1 MTTHTTPI
9 DLRPFHGRYVE
20 ATIEGITF
28 KGKLSINSKGHVYIC
43 HNCFQL
49 KRPNYIEEMFGYDYN
64 YCAQLSGEEVCADS
78 ITYITI
84 LGESKPINP
93 EWDWKDGEEVYLRG
107 NKYKCHMLKDDLVCF
122 ASAATG
128 VCRKL
133 FTLKAAYNHGFRKL
147 PPQPQRKLV
156 EITEEMFR
164 STAWYG
170 KKVLYGEL
178 EQGVYAVHY
187 NSGFFT
193 LVQSGT
199 VHYSQCKLIE
209 E

>member
-9 DLRPFHGRYVE
+9 DLRPYHGRECEIVLTNGKIIKSKIMLDRDKDLYVKDKNGPVW
-20 ATIEGITF
+20 IQDKQFPTF
-28 KGKLSINSKGHVYIC
+28 
-43 HNCFQL
+43 L
-49 KRPNYIEEMFGYDYN
+49 KSVIK
-64 YCAQLSGEEVCADS
+64 S
-78 ITYITI
+78 IT
-84 LGESKPINP
+84 LLDEPKSINP

-147 PPQPQRKLV
+147 PPPPQRKLV

-170 KKVLYGEL
+170 KKVMYGEL